1 MEIALVILIMVAA
14 VVLFATE
21 RFSVDVV
28 AIMIL
33 GALLVLKLVT
43 PEEGLSG
50 FSNPA
55 TVTVAAMFVL
65 SAGLQKTGSLALFGR
80 LLTRWG
86 SNQFLL
92 LMLIMLPIGVVS
104 GFINNTAAVAVFLPL
119 VLTTAA
125 ARKVSASK
133 LLIPLSFASQ
143 FGGVCTLIG
152 TSTNLLVS
160 SISQQSGYGA
170 WSLFEFSRLGIIM
183 FGAGVV
189 YFLVVGQWILPARRR
204 EELTEEY
211 QLSEYITELQVMEG
225 SKLIGKTVLESD
237 LRREFKISVL
247 ELLRGGNKLWSPTR
261 EPIQEGDILLVEAS
275 MKQIMEVKGELGLEI
290 AAEFKLK
297 DELMKSKDLKLV
309 EALVAPRSR
318 FIGHTLRS
326 LDFHRSY
333 NAIVLS
339 LRRRAKTIHEKLNS
353 TRLQFG
359 DAMVLLGP
367 KEKMDKLRSDKN
379 LLFLG
384 EIEEPSLRRERVP
397 MALGIMLLVIGLA
410 ALNVFP
416 ILVSAILGCL
426 AMVLTRC
433 MTLEQAYE
441 AIDWKVILL
450 LAGILPLGIAL
461 QKSGAAEFVSNN
473 LFGYLGKHG
482 PVVMLAAV
490 YLVTAVLTECM
501 SNNAAAVLLAPIAI
515 SGAVKLGVDP
525 KPFLMAVTFAASTSF
540 ATPVGFLANTML
552 YSAGGYKFTD
562 FLKVGVPLNLLF
574 WGLAVY
580 FIPKIWP
587 FYP

>member
-170 WSLFEFSRLGIIM
+170 WTLFEFSKLGIIM
-183 FGAGVV
+183 FAAGVV

-540 ATPVGFLANTML
+540 ATPVGYQTNTRV
-552 YSAGGYKFTD
+552 YSAGG
-562 FLKVGVPLNLLF
+562 
-574 WGLAVY
+574 
-580 FIPKIWP
+580 
-587 FYP
+587 

>member
-170 WSLFEFSRLGIIM
+170 WTLFEFSKLGIIM
-183 FGAGVV
+183 FAAGVV

-426 AMVLTRC
+426 AMVC
-433 MTLEQAYE
+433 FQ
-441 AIDWKVILL
+441 
-450 LAGILPLGIAL
+450 
-461 QKSGAAEFVSNN
+461 
-473 LFGYLGKHG
+473 
-482 PVVMLAAV
+482 
-490 YLVTAVLTECM
+490 
-501 SNNAAAVLLAPIAI
+501 
-515 SGAVKLGVDP
+515 
-525 KPFLMAVTFAASTSF
+525 
-540 ATPVGFLANTML
+540 
-552 YSAGGYKFTD
+552 
-562 FLKVGVPLNLLF
+562 
-574 WGLAVY
+574 
-580 FIPKIWP
+580 
-587 FYP
+587 